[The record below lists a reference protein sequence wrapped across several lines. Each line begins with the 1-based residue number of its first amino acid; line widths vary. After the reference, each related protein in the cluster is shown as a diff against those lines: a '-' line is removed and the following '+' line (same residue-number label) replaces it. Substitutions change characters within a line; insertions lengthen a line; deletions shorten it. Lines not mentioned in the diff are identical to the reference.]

1 MKTEAA
7 WMAGSAGSGRDRR
20 RRPRVLL
27 TDHPWPECDVE
38 RAIVESAGFDLVVG
52 ESEAASAAAIE
63 RFVAEA
69 DPVAIMT
76 CWAPVSARA
85 VAAPTDLRIVARMGV
100 GLDNIDVSTATAR
113 NAWVTNVPDY
123 CVEEVSDHA
132 LALILAWFRGVVVL
146 DREVK
151 SGSWLPGGAKVGR
164 LRVLTVGL
172 IGLGRIGRAT
182 ARKLAGFG
190 CRIVAADPAPL
201 EPPPGVEKVSLD
213 VLRAQADIIVLHLP
227 LTEATRHIVNDAF
240 IDGCRKK
247 PLLVNV
253 SRGGL
258 VDNDALVRALDAGEL
273 AGAALDVVEG
283 EPEPPASV
291 VERPDIIVTPHV
303 AFLSPV
309 SLLELRR
316 RSTEEVVRVLRGA
329 PPHFPCNKP
338 MIAERVLGGGVAS
351 DIRIVPTIGGD
362 VVVKEALPELK
373 VAAYWPS
380 DPARSSVEVEALN
393 AIAELVGEGA
403 APRVLW
409 TDPEKH
415 RFGMELIEPRFR
427 NWKADLLAGRIDLA
441 TAARAG
447 ALLGM
452 MHGRSR
458 RRPDIAQRFSNQRFF
473 EELRIRPYFERIAER
488 NPSLATA
495 IRQAIDGMS
504 QSSEK
509 ALVHGDFSPKNM
521 LADGGEVVI
530 LDCEV
535 AHWGDPRFD
544 LAFCLSHLSLK
555 AMRRGADAGRFA
567 EAAEAFLAAY
577 REEGP
582 AVLDTALVRLVGCLI
597 LARLEGDS
605 PVDYL
610 ADLDTGRAK
619 GVASAMIEKPS
630 TDPAS
635 LIRSIRDSR
644 S

>member
-1 MKTEAA
+1 
-7 WMAGSAGSGRDRR
+7 MAGSAERSKGGQH
-20 RRPRVLL
+20 PRVLL

-38 RAIVESAGFDLVVG
+38 RGIVEAAGFELVIG
-52 ESEAASAAAIE
+52 ASEAPPAAEIE
-63 RFVAEA
+63 RFVVEQ
-69 DPVAIMT
+69 DPVAILT
-76 CWAPVSARA
+76 CWAPVSAQA
-85 VAAPTDLRIVARMGV
+85 IAAPTDLRIVARMGV
-100 GLDNIDVSTATAR
+100 GLDNIDVAAATAR
-113 NAWVTNVPDY
+113 RAWVTNVPDY

-132 LALILAWFRGVVVL
+132 LALILAWLRGVVSL

-151 SGSWLPGGAKVGR
+151 SGRWHPGGAKVGR
-164 LRVLTVGL
+164 FRVQTVGL

-190 CRIVAADPAPL
+190 CRIIAADPAPT
-201 EPPPGVEKVSLD
+201 EPPAGVEKVSLD
-213 VLRAQADIIVLHLP
+213 VLRADADIIVLHVP
-227 LTEATRHIVNDAF
+227 LIEATRHTVDDAF
-240 IDGCRKK
+240 IAGCRKK
-247 PLLVNV
+247 PFLVNV

-258 VDNDALVRALDAGEL
+258 VDNDALVRGLEAGKL

-283 EPEPPASV
+283 EPDPPASV
-291 VERPDIIVTPHV
+291 VGRSDIIVTPHI

-316 RSTEEVVRVLRGA
+316 RSTEEVVRVLQGA

-338 MIAERVLGGGVAS
+338 EIVEQVLGGGVAS
-351 DIRIVPTIGGD
+351 DIRVVDTIGGQ

-380 DPARSSVEVEALN
+380 DPTRSLVEVEALKT
-393 AIAELVGEGA
+393 IAALLGEGVV
-403 APRVLW
+403 PKILW

-415 RFGMELIEPRFR
+415 RFGMELVDPRLR
-427 NWKADLLAGRIDLA
+427 NWKLDLLAGRIDLA

-447 ALLGM
+447 QLLGQI
-452 MHGRSR
+452 HGRSSSD
-458 RRPDIAQRFSNQRFF
+458 PEIAARFANQQFF
-473 EELRIRPYFERIAER
+473 EELRIRPYFQKVAER
-488 NPSLATA
+488 NPPLAPA
-495 IRQAIDGMS
+495 IQQAIDGMRE
-504 QSSEK
+504 SSER

-521 LADGGEVVI
+521 LADGSDVVL

-555 AMRRGADAGRFA
+555 AMRRGADSKRFA
-567 EAAEAFLAAY
+567 DAAETFLAGY

-582 AVLDTALVRLVGCLI
+582 AVIDPALVKLVGALI

-610 ADLDTGRAK
+610 SDLDTTVAK
-619 GVASAMIEKPS
+619 RVAATMIENPS
-630 TDPAS
+630 ADPDF
-635 LIRSIRDSR
+635 LIRSIRES